1 LLAKLLI
8 DRRIPDR
15 TPPVVASNDIMAQF
29 MPSVA
34 AEFGSP
40 KHVEHAYKDPVI
52 NMVKT
57 DKILI
62 NDIII
67 FF

>member
-1 LLAKLLI
+1 
-8 DRRIPDR
+8 
-15 TPPVVASNDIMAQF
+15 IMAQF